1 MSYLCLYPCKVKFQ
15 NNEVIVRE
23 GAEGSTFYIIL
34 KGEVIE
40 TH

>member
-1 MSYLCLYPCKVKFQ
+1 MYYPCLFPCKVKFQ

-23 GAEGSTFYIIL
+23 GAEGNTFYIIL
-34 KGEVIE
+34 KGEVKE